1 MHNQSINSVPSGNQN
16 SETSTSGLV
25 NYPTRNHNEKQPIV
39 RGGYVFALIVAMIL
53 GFQSL
58 EASYERVNGQENISF
73 ATKSAPSSLLV
84 SGLTLIGL
92 GLGIEIDKSTIFSKG
107 KGIIQLLV
115 NSSMDEE
122 D

>member
-1 MHNQSINSVPSGNQN
+1 MYNQSINSVPSGNQT
-16 SETSTSGLV
+16 SEASTSSLV

-58 EASYERVNGQENISF
+58 EASYERVNGEENISF
-73 ATKSAPSSLLV
+73 ATKSVPSSLLV

-92 GLGIEIDKSTIFSKG
+92 GLGIEIDKSTISSKS
-107 KGIIQLLV
+107 KGIIEV
-115 NSSMDEE
+115 GEKEWNY
-122 D
+122 

>member
-16 SETSTSGLV
+16 CEASTSSLV
-25 NYPTRNHNEKQPIV
+25 NYPTRNHNDKQAIV
-39 RGGYVFALIVAMIL
+39 RGGYIFALIVAMIL

-58 EASYERVNGQENISF
+58 EASYERVNGEENISF
-73 ATKSAPSSLLV
+73 ATKSPPSSLLV

-92 GLGIEIDKSTIFSKG
+92 GLGIEINKSTIFSKG

-115 NSSMDEE
+115 NSSMDEQ

>member
-1 MHNQSINSVPSGNQN
+1 MQNQSINSVPSGNQN
-16 SETSTSGLV
+16 SQASTSGLV
-25 NYPTRNHNEKQPIV
+25 NYPTDNHNEKQPIV
-39 RGGYVFALIVAMIL
+39 RGGYVFALIVAIIL

-73 ATKSAPSSLLV
+73 ATKSPPYSLV
-84 SGLTLIGL
+84 VTQLTLIGL
-92 GLGIEIDKSTIFSKG
+92 GLGIEIDKSTVLSKS

-115 NSSMDEE
+115 NSCIDEE

>member
-1 MHNQSINSVPSGNQN
+1 MQNQSINSVPSGNQD
-16 SETSTSGLV
+16 SEASTSGLV
-25 NYPTRNHNEKQPIV
+25 NYPTDNHNQKQPIV
-39 RGGYVFALIVAMIL
+39 REGYIFALIVAMIL

-58 EASYERVNGQENISF
+58 EASYERVNGEENISF
-73 ATKSAPSSLLV
+73 ATKSAPSSMVLT
-84 SGLTLIGL
+84 GLTLIGF

-115 NSSMDEE
+115 NSCMDEE

>member
-1 MHNQSINSVPSGNQN
+1 MQNQSINSVPSGNQN
-16 SETSTSGLV
+16 YEASTSALV
-25 NYPTRNHNEKQPIV
+25 NYPTDNHNEKQPIV
-39 RGGYVFALIVAMIL
+39 RGGYVFALMVAMIL

-73 ATKSAPSSLLV
+73 ATKSPPYSLV
-84 SGLTLIGL
+84 VTELTLIGL

-122 D
+122 E